1 MFVFVLQA
9 EASSNVETTA
19 SDIQFPV
26 EVTVANMRRDFK
38 VEQQDL
44 TG

>member
-9 EASSNVETTA
+9 KASSSVETTA
-19 SDIQFPV
+19 NDIQF
-26 EVTVANMRRDFK
+26 TLKLTGANMRRDFK